1 MTTLIALYELLSS
14 IPIEYPLYF
23 FYGASFLFLG
33 VSISVTNMKES
44 DLKLANGLW
53 MLGVFGFL
61 YGAHEW
67 LELVP
72 LIQGDQLSLQDIYLV
87 RMILLYLLL
96 FSLYF
101 LLQFGLSLLSAF
113 TDRQM
118 KRIKAILFIVIV
130 VVAAFIWERGAQVDM
145 LFLWNMEVGIRHTL
159 APLAGLTTAYG
170 LITYAN
176 KTKNLSRAVSVNFL
190 YAGAAFTFYGI
201 FGGIFVFNSALFDLH
216 LIASFLR
223 GLAAVFITL
232 FILKALNIFNI
243 EMRRKIEQQARILVQ
258 TEKLSSMGRLAAG
271 ISHEISKPLT
281 HASLGIRTLKNNL
294 VKNNVEP
301 DAVIKII
308 TEVEKDVDRASEVAE
323 ELLQLYRREGE
334 NFAPVNLSKVIEGAL
349 KLLEY
354 KMKDIVLER
363 NDAHVPDIMGDK
375 DKLVQVFISVLSNA
389 VEAMPKGGRMRIST
403 VLKNDIVQVSV
414 TDTGTGIS
422 KENLPHVFDPFF
434 TTKKIGQSAGL
445 GLCISHG
452 IIQQHQGVID
462 IFAAAGGGTTVII
475 KLPTRE
481 RYEKTIM
488 HG

>member
-1 MTTLIALYELLSS
+1 MTTLISLYNLLTG

-33 VSISVTNMKES
+33 ISITVTNMKGS

-72 LIQGDQLSLQDIYLV
+72 LIQGEQLSLQDIYLV
-87 RMILLYLLL
+87 KMILLYLLL

-113 TDRQM
+113 SDRQM
-118 KRIKAILFIVIV
+118 KRIKVILFIAIFAL
-130 VVAAFIWERGAQVDM
+130 AAVIWEQGARVDM
-145 LFLWNMEVGIRHTL
+145 LFLWNMEIGIRYTL
-159 APLAGLTTAYG
+159 GPMAGLTTAYG
-170 LITYAN
+170 LITYTN
-176 KTKNLSRAVSVNFL
+176 KTSNLSRAVSVNFL

-201 FGGIFVFNSALFDLH
+201 FGGIFVFQTTAFDLH

-223 GLAAVFITL
+223 GLAAVFITF

-243 EMRRKIEQQARILVQ
+243 EMRRKIEQQTRILVQ
-258 TEKLSSMGRLAAG
+258 SEKLSSLGRLAAG
-271 ISHEISKPLT
+271 ISHEISNPLT
-281 HASLGIRTLKNNL
+281 NASLGIRTLKDKL
-294 VKNNVEP
+294 AKGAVEP
-301 DAVIKII
+301 DKVIKNIAA
-308 TEVEKDVDRASEVAE
+308 VEKNIDRASVVAG
-323 ELLQLYRREGE
+323 ELLQFYRNEGE
-334 NFAPVNLSKVIEGAL
+334 NCAPVNINSVIDGAL

-363 NDAHVPDIMGDK
+363 NDAPVPEVMGDRT
-375 DKLVQVFISVLSNA
+375 KLVQVFISVLSNS
-389 VEAMPKGGRMRIST
+389 VEAMPKGGRIRITT
-403 VLKNDIVQVSV
+403 VQKNDMVQVSV
-414 TDTGTGIS
+414 TDNGTGIS
-422 KENLPHVFDPFF
+422 KENLQHIFDPFF
-434 TTKKIGQSAGL
+434 TTKEIGQSVGL
-445 GLCISHG
+445 GLCTAHG
-452 IIQQHQGVID
+452 IIQQHRGVID

-481 RYEKTIM
+481 RYEKNSDT
-488 HG
+488 G